1 MAMPTGRLASIATVA
16 TRRLSQTAVHSCG
29 ERSSRWPIALL
40 NVLRGRGAGRA
51 LRALPARP
59 ENNEALA
66 LERRTRRRRA
76 DIGEERLRVGAARLL
91 GQRDRIDDRRM
102 RVLRERAHDLDARI
116 RGGIGLVDDA
126 ERSFAARYQHERG
139 AHGFR
144 LRQLVL
150 DAVPG
155 AELLQRRLAVL
166 AGRHRI
172 DIGRCQPAAL
182 ERRREVEAGPDVDAE
197 VGVLRRDQH
206 QPIAQQVRA
215 GVRLD
220 QVLLLAIVHPVEIR
234 RDEDVGRRPLLDLLD
249 ERVAGR
255 IGNRRL
261 LAGLALPL
269 RGDLVE
275 RVLQAR
281 SGEHENVAALC
292 CGRTGAC
299 GPCQDRHGRQGEP
312 ATPRH
317 YHYKPPGALYS
328 DISSEHSRI
337 LRRFNAGT
345 GQNCRGT
352 ALRQGFSLIAWAD
365 GRYLNS
371 AQARVS
377 QAGSD
382 AARLETV
389 RHQPC
394 TLSSEQSSLT
404 AMPAEKRVQRS
415 NSNTGTAITSGVSV
429 SEAVRIAAQKPRPAA
444 SSGPKRL
451 TITAS
456 TPRLIDAP
464 TSVPV

>member
-1 MAMPTGRLASIATVA
+1 MPSGASPRDTSTSAARTDSACASLSLTPSQAPSFSSAALPYLPAGTASTLAVASRPPLSGAARSKPGRMSTLRLAS
-16 TRRLSQTAVHSCG
+16 
-29 ERSSRWPIALL
+29 
-40 NVLRGRGAGRA
+40 
-51 LRALPARP
+51 
-59 ENNEALA
+59 
-66 LERRTRRRRA
+66 
-76 DIGEERLRVGAARLL
+76 
-91 GQRDRIDDRRM
+91 
-102 RVLRERAHDLDARI
+102 
-116 RGGIGLVDDA
+116 
-126 ERSFAARYQHERG
+126 F
-139 AHGFR
+139 
-144 LRQLVL
+144 
-150 DAVPG
+150 
-155 AELLQRRLAVL
+155 
-166 AGRHRI
+166 
-172 DIGRCQPAAL
+172 
-182 ERRREVEAGPDVDAE
+182 
-197 VGVLRRDQH
+197 
-206 QPIAQQVRA
+206 
-215 GVRLD
+215 
-220 QVLLLAIVHPVEIR
+220 VEIR

-292 CGRTGAC
+292 RGRTGAC

-382 AARLETV
+382 AARLET
-389 RHQPC
+389 
-394 TLSSEQSSLT
+394 
-404 AMPAEKRVQRS
+404 
-415 NSNTGTAITSGVSV
+415 
-429 SEAVRIAAQKPRPAA
+429 
-444 SSGPKRL
+444 
-451 TITAS
+451 
-456 TPRLIDAP
+456 
-464 TSVPV
+464 